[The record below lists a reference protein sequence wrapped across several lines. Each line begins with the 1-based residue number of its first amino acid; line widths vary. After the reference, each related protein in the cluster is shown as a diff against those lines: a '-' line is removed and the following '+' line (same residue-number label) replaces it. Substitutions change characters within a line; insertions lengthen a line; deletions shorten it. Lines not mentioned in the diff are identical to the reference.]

1 MENMVKEMKRVK
13 TGQITYAVRTTA
25 VEGIEI
31 HEGDIIA
38 IGDQGMLAAEKD
50 IPSAALKAL
59 QAMID
64 EESELVTLY
73 FGTGVSQ
80 SEAEA
85 LQKQAQGQFPQVEIE
100 LQNGGQPVYYYLIS
114 VE

>member
-1 MENMVKEMKRVK
+1 
-13 TGQITYAVRTTA
+13 
-25 VEGIEI
+25 
-31 HEGDIIA
+31 
-38 IGDQGMLAAEKD
+38 MLCVPD